1 VSRVAR
7 SGWSRI
13 AYSIAGT
20 IIVAVTRCSSTAA
33 SQPCG
38 LKLGITTNDPPF
50 SSTGSVKA
58 PAACDSGAQT
68 RNRTS
73 CGHCHSVISIWVS
86 EAETR

>member
-1 VSRVAR
+1 MAR

-20 IIVAVTRCSSTAA
+20 IIVAVMRCSSTAA

-38 LKLGITTNDPPF
+38 LKPDITTNDPPL

-58 PAACDSGAQT
+58 AAACDSGAQT
-68 RNRTS
+68 RKRTS
-73 CGHCHSVISIWVS
+73 RGHCHSAIWIADS
-86 EAETR
+86 AAMIR